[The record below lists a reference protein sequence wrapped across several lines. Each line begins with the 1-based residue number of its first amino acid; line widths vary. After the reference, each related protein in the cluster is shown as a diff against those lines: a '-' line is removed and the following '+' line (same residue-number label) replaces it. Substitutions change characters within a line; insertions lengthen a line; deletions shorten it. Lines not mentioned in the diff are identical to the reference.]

1 MTTLRAHTWRLSTSL
16 LGFRSAGAAG
26 PSLTAAASAS
36 RMVVDAGRTSGVTR
50 KPRPFTCT
58 YKEVERLGCRTAGA
72 I

>member
-1 MTTLRAHTWRLSTSL
+1 MSL
-16 LGFRSAGAAG
+16 LDFRSAGAIG

-58 YKEVERLGCRTAGA
+58 
-72 I
+72 